1 MFSYQQVYNNFI
13 IPEKSGKKIGY
24 FRIVSAIFGG
34 LLISYL
40 GMIVI
45 GFLIPRN
52 VSETIS
58 VSLLFHTLVW
68 ACTALWISLSSSKLI
83 ALIRVIFPTL
93 LFSLIIYIFIK
104 D

>member
-13 IPEKSGKKIGY
+13 TPEESGKKIGY

-34 LLISYL
+34 LIVSYL

-58 VSLLFHTLVW
+58 VSLLFHTLIW

-83 ALIRVIFPTL
+83 AFLRVIFPTL